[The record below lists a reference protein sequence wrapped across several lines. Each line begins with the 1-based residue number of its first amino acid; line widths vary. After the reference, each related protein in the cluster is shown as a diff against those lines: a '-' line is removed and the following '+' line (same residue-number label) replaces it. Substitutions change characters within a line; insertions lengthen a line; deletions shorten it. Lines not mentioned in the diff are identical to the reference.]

1 MSKLLSSDRARD
13 NTRRDAT
20 SSETQETGMD
30 TARSDLH
37 VTTPTSWWG
46 HVPSYHLPSG
56 ATWEA
61 FALAQAEA
69 LTKGAALWN
78 EMWVRVASAK
88 SPLDYAVAATLMW
101 PDCASQTMLYCKRLS
116 DLVSGAYLD
125 ANGSATIPQSAA
137 SPAATHAQTKPE
149 STSCPPADNHA
160 ANARPYASR
169 SVKRPIPVPQ
179 FRGE

>member
-1 MSKLLSSDRARD
+1 M
-13 NTRRDAT
+13 
-20 SSETQETGMD
+20 
-30 TARSDLH
+30 
-37 VTTPTSWWG
+37 
-46 HVPSYHLPSG
+46 PSG

-69 LTKGAALWN
+69 LTKGTALWN

-116 DLVSGAYLD
+116 DLVSGAYFD
-125 ANGSATIPQSAA
+125 ANGSATIPQPAA
-137 SPAATHAQTKPE
+137 SPAATHAQTEPQ
-149 STSCPPADNHA
+149 STSCPPADNRA
-160 ANARPYASR
+160 ANARTYASR
-169 SVKRPIPVPQ
+169 SVKRAIPVPQ